1 MKAVSIN
8 ISLNPELA
16 EFAREDSRAKAF
28 DSMSEYM
35 RDLIRKRRQEEIAAD
50 VAMLEKAIKGAPLG
64 DPSDEDMR
72 AIYAI
77 IKDRRK
83 KHHEDRR

>member
-16 EFAREDSRAKAF
+16 DFARADSRAQAF

-35 RDLIRKRRQEEIAAD
+35 RDLLRHRRRQLIEAD
-50 VAMLEKAIKGAPLG
+50 VAFLEKAVKGAPLG
-64 DPSDEDMR
+64 DPCAEEM
-72 AIYAI
+72 AEIYAD
-77 IKDRRK
+77 IKARRK
-83 KHHEDRR
+83 KKHEGGL